1 MSVCPYVTSRPI
13 TSCLVMCNFQVG
25 SQSIPNKSC
34 FVCVKSEKYAFLVTL
49 RPLGSIRWGETK
61 LRTLHYWAWRNWA
74 TYIKTHFSISSSPQ
88 CRSQAVVFVST
99 PRMYLR
105 SRYFLVK
112 YDSLILILK
121 IPLIDGFPIFW
132 LGDCWAGAL
141 HYVSTANPLPP
152 MPCWVR

>member
-1 MSVCPYVTSRPI
+1 MALYGWKDMNVRI
-13 TSCLVMCNFQVG
+13 VMQIMTNYQRILLSG
-25 SQSIPNKSC
+25 KSYIYSS
-34 FVCVKSEKYAFLVTL
+34 FISP
-49 RPLGSIRWGETK
+49 PL
-61 LRTLHYWAWRNWA
+61 
-74 TYIKTHFSISSSPQ
+74 

-132 LGDCWAGAL
+132 LGDC
-141 HYVSTANPLPP
+141 
-152 MPCWVR
+152 